1 MTYIDKYLAD
11 IKRLCALY
19 NVRELY
25 VFGSGMST
33 QLTEKSDIDFIVDF
47 DAIDLKLY
55 ADNYF
60 NFKFSLQQILKPPVD
75 LIEQKA
81 IKNPYFKQAVNK
93 TRKLVYGH

>member
-1 MTYIDKYLAD
+1 MTYIDKYSAD

-19 NVRELY
+19 NVRALY
-25 VFGSGMST
+25 VFGSVMST

-60 NFKFSLQQILKPPVD
+60 NFKFSLQQILKRPVD

>member
-1 MTYIDKYLAD
+1 MTYIDKYSAD

-19 NVRELY
+19 NVRALY
-25 VFGSGMST
+25 VFGSVMST

-60 NFKFSLQQILKPPVD
+60 NFKFSLQQILKRPVD

-81 IKNPYFKQAVNK
+81 IKNHYFKQAVNK

>member
-25 VFGSGMST
+25 VFGSVMST

-60 NFKFSLQQILKPPVD
+60 NFKFSLQEILKRPVD

>member
-1 MTYIDKYLAD
+1 MTYIDKYSAD

-25 VFGSGMST
+25 VFGSVMST

-47 DAIDLKLY
+47 DVIDLKLY

-60 NFKFSLQQILKPPVD
+60 NFKFSLQEILNRPVD

>member
-1 MTYIDKYLAD
+1 MTYIDKYSAD
-11 IKRLCALY
+11 MKRLCALY
-19 NVRELY
+19 NVRALY
-25 VFGSGMST
+25 VFGSVMST
-33 QLTEKSDIDFIVDF
+33 QLTEKSDIDLIVDF

-60 NFKFSLQQILKPPVD
+60 NFKFSLQQILKRPVD

>member
-1 MTYIDKYLAD
+1 MTYIDKYSAD

-19 NVRELY
+19 NVRALY
-25 VFGSGMST
+25 VFGSVMST

>member
-1 MTYIDKYLAD
+1 
-11 IKRLCALY
+11 
-19 NVRELY
+19 
-25 VFGSGMST
+25 MST

-60 NFKFSLQQILKPPVD
+60 NFKFSLQEILKRPVD

>member
-1 MTYIDKYLAD
+1 MTYIDKYSAD

-19 NVRELY
+19 NVRALY
-25 VFGSGMST
+25 VFGSVMST
-33 QLTEKSDIDFIVDF
+33 QLTEKSDIDLIVDF

-60 NFKFSLQQILKPPVD
+60 NFKFSLQQILKRPVD